1 MCGIAGIYAYGASGP
16 SVDEA
21 ELSRI
26 REQMIARGPDGAGIW
41 LSKDKRVGLAHRRL
55 AIIDLSP
62 AGAQPMHDSDT
73 GNWIVFNGEI
83 YNHVELRTKL
93 NNEGIISKSHSDTEV
108 LLKLYAQ
115 KGPAMLNMLRGMY
128 AFAIWDS
135 SKREM
140 FIARD
145 PFGIKPL
152 YISNDGNTLRFAS
165 QVKALLA
172 GQVDNRP
179 EPAGHVG
186 FLLWGSVPEP
196 YTLYR
201 GIRALAP
208 GHWMRV
214 TDGKVGKPVCFNSPT
229 KGLHQILTA
238 GPDAVDAALNQI
250 ASSVRDSVAAHM
262 VADVPVGV
270 FLSAGLDSTMI
281 ASSASSLGDLRTITL
296 GFEEYKGGE
305 FDEAFLTDRVAKSL
319 NAQHVLQRISAVDFA
334 NDRQKILD
342 AMDQPSIDG
351 INTWFVAKAA
361 AQQGLK
367 VALSGIGGD
376 ELFGSYPSFKQ
387 VPRLRKNLHLFG
399 KSPLIS
405 RAVRIGMQKFSSVLP
420 SPKYAGL
427 LEYGPT
433 LEGSYLLRRGLFM
446 PWEIDSLMDPEMA
459 VEGLQE
465 LATLSSLSATIEGV
479 SSERLAISALEMQWY
494 MKNQLLRDADW
505 AGMAHS
511 LEIRV
516 PFVDMTLLSNFIEIP
531 SLDPTQEKRTIARR
545 VAPDLPESILTRPK
559 TGFSVPIH
567 QWLNPD
573 SPKSISNHREWARVL
588 YRTFAQS

>member
-305 FDEAFLTDRVAKSL
+305 FDEAFLTDEVAKSL

-573 SPKSISNHREWARVL
+573 APKSICNHREWAKVL